1 MSPGDWKEEHSRAFQ
16 LKASLINSVVLTHPD
31 FGRPFILSTDASM
44 DRLGAVLSQVAEGET
59 RAQPI
64 AFAHAQARYPA
75 HHLEFLALK
84 WSVCD
89 KFSYWLKGHEF
100 VVWTDNNP
108 LTYVL
113 TKPKL
118 DTFEQRWVSKLAPYR
133 FSIKYIPGSKNVVAD
148 ALSRQP
154 ASTRGC

>member
-1 MSPGDWKEEHSRAFQ
+1 M
-16 LKASLINSVVLTHPD
+16 
-31 FGRPFILSTDASM
+31 
-44 DRLGAVLSQVAEGET
+44 
-59 RAQPI
+59 
-64 AFAHAQARYPA
+64 HAQAGYPA
-75 HHLEFLALK
+75 HRFEFLALK

-89 KFSYWLKGHEF
+89 KFSHWLKGHKF

-118 DTFEQRWVSKLAPYR
+118 DAFEQRWVSKLAPYR

-154 ASTRGC
+154 FVHNRVSQRLLNEPYIALLEEAEQFEKDTVQA